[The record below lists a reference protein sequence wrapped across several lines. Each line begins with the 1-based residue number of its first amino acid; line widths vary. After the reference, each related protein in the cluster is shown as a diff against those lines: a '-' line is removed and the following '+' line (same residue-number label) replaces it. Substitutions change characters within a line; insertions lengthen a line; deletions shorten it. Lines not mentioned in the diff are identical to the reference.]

1 MNLLDT
7 IIGLIFL
14 IILSNILSHFIRQIP
29 VSLIQI
35 TLGLV
40 AALFF
45 HVEIDLHTEWF
56 LLLFVAPLIY
66 SDAWRFPKKELW
78 ELRGPIFGNA
88 ILLVFIT
95 TIVGGYLITWMI
107 PQVPLVVGFAIAAIL
122 SPTDPV
128 AVQSIAK
135 QTALPK
141 RILHVVSGE
150 SLINDAS
157 GLVGFNVAVVAATV
171 GTFSLVEA
179 AGEFFYES
187 IMGAIVGLVVGY
199 LINWLTDLLI
209 NRGNKDIVFQVAMQ
223 LASPF
228 LIYMIAETVHASGVI
243 AVVTGAIIANLRS
256 KNDLNFADELLVLG
270 WNTWSVFA
278 YFLNGFLFLIL
289 GIELPVA
296 LPLHGESGPIS
307 VSMMVLFAF
316 GTWIILFLIRFIWLY
331 LNQWFYQR
339 RNGEESKRVS
349 LRVILIST
357 LSGVRGAITMAGVMS
372 VPLVT
377 NAGVPFPQ
385 RRLMLF
391 IAAVVII
398 ISLVVAIIF
407 LPLVAGYKVSLANN
421 IDAGENNKQSQRI
434 AQHMTEDRAQIY
446 ALQSAMREIENQR
459 YEANQVQVYELITRY
474 QAQIR
479 RIQLENLHSDRL
491 SAMLKAEYD
500 VRELTL
506 KTERHILRQLFNDHK
521 ISSLVYQSESRR
533 LDRIENN
540 LKELISKEQSWSKV
554 SLRRAIVYVFRNIR
568 VWLSDEDS
576 NQLRAQYQLARRFTA
591 QAVIDAL
598 NLFLNDRERQ
608 LTRFE
613 QQAAYSSLVSYQL
626 RLEAGETDED
636 NNSTEVLAA
645 TTDLELVG
653 LNAQRAAVQDLY
665 DAHFIDYQTSL
676 KIRQTINFAEAA
688 LLADDE

>member
-35 TLGLV
+35 ALGLV

-171 GTFSLVEA
+171 GTFSLFEA

-199 LINWLTDLLI
+199 LINWLTDLLV

-228 LIYMIAETVHASGVI
+228 LIYMIAESVHASGVI

-307 VSMMVLFAF
+307 VGMMVLFAF

-339 RNGEESKRVS
+339 RNDENKPVS

-407 LPLVAGYKVSLANN
+407 LPLVAGYKVSLANDV
-421 IDAGENNKQSQRI
+421 DAGETNKQNPRI

-506 KTERHILRQLFNDHK
+506 KTERRVLRQLFNEHK
-521 ISSLVYQSESRR
+521 IASLVYQSESRR

-540 LKELISKEQSWSKV
+540 LQDLISKEQSWSKA
-554 SLRRAIVYVFRNIR
+554 SLRRAIVYIFRNIR

-576 NQLRAQYQLARRFTA
+576 NQLRAQYQLARKVTA
-591 QAVIDAL
+591 EAVIETL
-598 NLFLNDRERQ
+598 NLFLNNREHQ

-613 QQAAYSSLVSYQL
+613 QQAAYSILISYQL
-626 RLEAGETDED
+626 RLEDDDADTD
-636 NNSTEVLAA
+636 SIEVLAA
-645 TTDLELVG
+645 TTDLELAG

-688 LLADDE
+688 LLADEE